1 MSAARGRL
9 LRVGLA
15 VILAGFASGTGSL
28 ALMAAW
34 LCGGPGALMAGAWW
48 LTRCAYGCLA
58 VAVACAALLW
68 RSR

>member
-1 MSAARGRL
+1 VGASRGRL
-9 LRVGLA
+9 LRAGLA
-15 VILAGFASGTGSL
+15 VILAGMTCGTASL

-34 LCGGPGALMAGAWW
+34 LVTGDHALMAASRW
-48 LTRCAYGCLA
+48 LTWCSYGCLA

>member
-1 MSAARGRL
+1 MGAARLL

-15 VILAGFASGTGSL
+15 VIIAGMTCGAASV
-28 ALMAAW
+28 ALMTAW
-34 LCGGPGALMAGAWW
+34 LVTGDRALMAGAWW

>member
-1 MSAARGRL
+1 MGAARRL
-9 LRVGLA
+9 LIRLGLA

-28 ALMAAW
+28 ALMTAW
-34 LCGGPGALMAGAWW
+34 LYTGDHGLMTASGW

>member
-1 MSAARGRL
+1 VGAARRLL

-28 ALMAAW
+28 ALMTAW
-34 LCGGPGALMAGAWW
+34 LLTGDHGLMAVSGW
-48 LTRCAYGCLA
+48 LTHCAYGCLA

-68 RSR
+68 RQR